1 MRNRSFNQVF
11 DRHDRQFQMMARVFW
26 VFFTL
31 VLTVI
36 VASWIFVGFG
46 IYTVITDPDAVGTI
60 VADGLRPVVDVI
72 KGE

>member
-1 MRNRSFNQVF
+1 MRNRSFNQGF
-11 DRHDRQFQMMARVFW
+11 DRQFQMMTRVFW
-26 VFFTL
+26 VLFAL

-46 IYTVITDPDAVGTI
+46 IYTVITDPDAIGTI
-60 VADGLRPVVDVI
+60 VADVIRPVADVI